1 MIKPYA
7 RRPRRLSFQHKLT
20 IQPLTYYSTA
30 LVLLVQSAIIFSGF
44 IAVVFWQFSLCPSLQ
59 ADHVSAPAP
68 KILLNCKSYHV
79 TPHKTPQSL
88 FIFSEEK
95 PRFLPRPT
103 KLLDPCIPSHLQPL
117 CPNFHCPL
125 HCPLLTFNSFY
136 NSLIVFCPP
145 SKK

>member
-1 MIKPYA
+1 MIKPYV

-30 LVLLVQSAIIFSGF
+30 LVLLVQSTIIFSGI

-59 ADHVSAPAP
+59 AAHLNVPAT
-68 KILLNCKSYHV
+68 KILLKCKSYHV

-103 KLLDPCIPSHLQPL
+103 KLLDPCIASHPQPL
-117 CPNFHCPL
+117 CPISHRSP
-125 HCPLLTFNSFY
+125 HGPILTFNSFY
-136 NSLIVFCPP
+136 NSLIVFCPA
-145 SKK
+145 SKM